1 MRMVVF
7 ISTHA
12 VDSGNAKMLIFI
24 IVLYPQW
31 FYWILCGN
39 LNKIVNNVST
49 HNLLTFTFPSL

>member
-24 IVLYPQW
+24 IVLY
-31 FYWILCGN
+31 
-39 LNKIVNNVST
+39 LNGFIGYFVET
-49 HNLLTFTFPSL
+49 LTK